1 MEKKMIIVVSPPACG
16 KTFVSKELSKRLD
29 NPVYLDKDTLI
40 PLSKQI
46 FAVAGEP
53 YDRSSQFFED
63 NVRNF
68 EYDCIVE
75 LALEALDYNDTVLV
89 NAPFS
94 REIRNADYIKELREK
109 LAKRGARLVSV
120 WVETSPEIVHK
131 RMIERN
137 SDRDTWKLANW
148 DEYISRCNFT
158 IPEALDNPNEEG
170 DFIIFKNNNDEE
182 FESSMKKCIEILG

>member
-94 REIRNADYIKELREK
+94 REIRNEDYIKELREK

>member
-16 KTFVSKELSKRLD
+16 KTFVSKELAKRLD

-158 IPEALDNPNEEG
+158 IPEALDNPNEEV